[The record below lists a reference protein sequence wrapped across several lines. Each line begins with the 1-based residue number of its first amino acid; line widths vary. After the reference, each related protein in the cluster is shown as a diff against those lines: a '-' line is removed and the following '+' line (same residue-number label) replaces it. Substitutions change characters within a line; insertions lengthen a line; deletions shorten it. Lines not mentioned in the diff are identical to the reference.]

1 MPVVRLLLVSLLC
14 LVVVALGSA
23 QAGST
28 SNDDAQI
35 QQLAWLAEGASELS
49 ANDALGLYQQGHFQP
64 TRQTTLT
71 FGIGAQPHWL
81 ALTLH
86 NPQSLPLPRQ
96 LVIGT
101 TWLDQLVLYQVV
113 DGQPQLLAQ
122 SGDLVAAAET
132 LAPALGYR
140 HPLLLP
146 SGDSL
151 LLLRVATPDPQV
163 VSLLLGEADQLD
175 RLQLLKAYLYGL
187 LYGFLLAL
195 CGYNLMLWLGLGE
208 RSYLYYVLYLVS
220 LLLCNV
226 AYTGHGLMW
235 LWPGQPEIQRYVIL
249 ALMVQFTACG
259 LLFAG
264 RFLELPRL
272 RPHWLRP
279 LRLFAG
285 AAISGQ
291 LLLISGGYQLGAAL
305 LAFWAVTLFSLL
317 MILLGLS
324 MARSHPAG
332 RYFLLAT
339 LFGGLGAGIT
349 ALTVWGL
356 VPYTQLGYHAFEW
369 GVVFEAT
376 LLALALARQV
386 RHYQQLSARSSHEAR
401 HDALTTLLNRR
412 GFLAGAQPLWSTAYR
427 RQRPLSLIM
436 LDLDHFKAINDRFGH
451 GGGDQA
457 LQAIARLLREQS
469 REGDLVGR
477 WGGEEFVVLL
487 PETSLEEA
495 LTLAERLRSLIA
507 ALPASSCGGASLT
520 ASLGVAGRH
529 ANTTSLEQLL
539 DEADQ
544 RLYQAKAQGRN
555 QVCALAAEAAAD
567 HQK

>member
-1 MPVVRLLLVSLLC
+1 M
-14 LVVVALGSA
+14 
-23 QAGST
+23 
-28 SNDDAQI
+28 
-35 QQLAWLAEGASELS
+35 
-49 ANDALGLYQQGHFQP
+49 
-64 TRQTTLT
+64 
-71 FGIGAQPHWL
+71 
-81 ALTLH
+81 
-86 NPQSLPLPRQ
+86 
-96 LVIGT
+96 
-101 TWLDQLVLYQVV
+101 
-113 DGQPQLLAQ
+113 
-122 SGDLVAAAET
+122 
-132 LAPALGYR
+132 
-140 HPLLLP
+140 
-146 SGDSL
+146 
-151 LLLRVATPDPQV
+151 

-249 ALMVQFTACG
+249 ALMVQFTAFG

-264 RFLELPRL
+264 RFLELERLGPR
-272 RPHWLRP
+272 WLTP

-285 AAISGQ
+285 AAIGGQ
-291 LLLISGGYQLGAAL
+291 LLLIGSQQQQAAAL
-305 LAFWAVTLFSLL
+305 LAFWAVTLFSVL

-324 MARSHPAG
+324 MVRRHPGG

-349 ALTVWGL
+349 SLTVWGQI
-356 VPYTQLGYHAFEW
+356 PYTQLGYHAFEW

-412 GFLAGAQPLWSTAYR
+412 GFLAGAQPLWSTAHR

-457 LQAIARLLREQS
+457 LQAVARLLTEQS

-487 PETSLEEA
+487 PETSVEEA
-495 LTLAERLRSLIA
+495 RVLAERLRLAIA
-507 ALPASSCGGASLT
+507 ALPASSCGGATLT
-520 ASLGVAGRH
+520 ASLGVAGRSG
-529 ANTTSLEQLL
+529 TTSLEQLVA
-539 DEADQ
+539 EADRQ
-544 RLYQAKAQGRN
+544 LYLAKEQGRN
-555 QVCALAAEAAAD
+555 RVCVSTGLQAAAA
-567 HQK
+567 QK

>member
-1 MPVVRLLLVSLLC
+1 MHAVRLHVFILLC
-14 LVVVALGSA
+14 AVWLAPGLA
-23 QAGST
+23 RAAT
-28 SNDDAQI
+28 TDDSQI
-35 QQLAWLAEGASELS
+35 QRLAWLSEGHQQLTVDEAHH
-49 ANDALGLYQQGHFQP
+49 LYQQGKFQP
-64 TRQTTLT
+64 ADGPALT
-71 FGIGAQPHWL
+71 FGIGAAPHWL
-81 ALTLH
+81 ALTIH
-86 NPQSLPLPRQ
+86 NPQPQVLQRR
-96 LVIGT
+96 LVVGT
-101 TWLDQLVLYQVV
+101 TWLDQLDLYLV
-113 DGQPQLLAQ
+113 GTAGPGAHWL
-122 SGDLVAAAET
+122 SGDTHSEHPG

-140 HPLLLP
+140 HRLQLP

-163 VSLLLGEADQLD
+163 ITLVLADDSQLE

-195 CGYNLMLWLGLGE
+195 CGYNLMLWLGLRE
-208 RSYLYYVLYLVS
+208 RSYLYYVLYLSS

-235 LWPGQPEIQRYVIL
+235 LWPNQVELQRYIIL
-249 ALMVQFTACG
+249 ALMVQFTAFG

-264 RFLELPRL
+264 RFLELERL

-279 LRLFAG
+279 LRLFAA
-285 AAISGQ
+285 AAIGGQ
-291 LLLISGGYQLGAAL
+291 LLLIWGDHQHGAAL

-324 MARSHPAG
+324 MVRSHPGG

-349 ALTVWGL
+349 SLTVWGQL
-356 VPYTQLGYHAFEW
+356 PYTQLGYHAFEW

-401 HDALTTLLNRR
+401 HDLLTGLLNRR
-412 GFLAGAQPLWSTAYR
+412 GFIAGAQPLWSTANR
-427 RQRPLSLIM
+427 RQRPLSLLM
-436 LDLDHFKAINDRFGH
+436 VDLDHFKAINDSHGH
-451 GGGDQA
+451 AGGDQA
-457 LQAIARLLREQS
+457 LQAVARLLAEQS

-487 PETSLEEA
+487 PETSLAEA
-495 LTLAERLRSLIA
+495 LVLAERLRLAIA
-507 ALPASSCGGASLT
+507 ALPAGSCGGATLT
-520 ASLGVAGRH
+520 ASLGVAGR
-529 ANTTSLEQLL
+529 NGNTSLEQLVA
-539 DEADQ
+539 EADRQ
-544 RLYQAKAQGRN
+544 LYLAKEQGRN
-555 QVCALAAEAAAD
+555 RVCVSPEPRMAAP
-567 HQK
+567 

>member
-1 MPVVRLLLVSLLC
+1 MHAVRLLVFTLLW
-14 LVVVALGSA
+14 LIWLPPGLARASA
-23 QAGST
+23 S
-28 SNDDAQI
+28 DDSQI
-35 QQLAWLAEGASELS
+35 QQLAWLAEDSQALS
-49 ANDALGLYQQGHFQP
+49 IDNALRLYQQGQFQP
-64 TRQTTLT
+64 ARGPALT
-71 FGIGAQPHWL
+71 FGIGATPHWV
-81 ALTLH
+81 ALTIH
-86 NPQSLPLPRQ
+86 NPQPQPLQRQ
-96 LVIGT
+96 LVVGS
-101 TWLDQLVLYQVV
+101 TWLDQLDLY
-113 DGQPQLLAQ
+113 LLTADHSGLQ
-122 SGDLVAAAET
+122 WRSGDTVNAHPGLV
-132 LAPALGYR
+132 PALGYR
-140 HPLLLP
+140 HRVQLP

-163 VSLLLGEADQLD
+163 ITLVLADDSQLE

-195 CGYNLMLWLGLGE
+195 CGYNLMLWLGLRE
-208 RSYLYYVLYLVS
+208 RSYLYYVFYLVS

-235 LWPGQPEIQRYVIL
+235 LWPHQVEFQRYIIL
-249 ALMVQFTACG
+249 TLMVQFTAFG

-264 RFLELPRL
+264 RFLELERL

-279 LRLFAG
+279 LRLFAA
-285 AAISGQ
+285 AAIGGQ
-291 LLLISGGYQLGAAL
+291 LLLIYSDNQHAAAL

-324 MARSHPAG
+324 MVRSHPGG

-349 ALTVWGL
+349 SLTVWGQL
-356 VPYTQLGYHAFEW
+356 PYTQLGYHAFEW

-401 HDALTTLLNRR
+401 HDLLTGLLNRR
-412 GFLAGAQPLWSTAYR
+412 GFIAGAQPLWSTANR
-427 RQRPLSLIM
+427 RQRPLSLLM
-436 LDLDHFKAINDRFGH
+436 VDLDNFKAINDHHGH
-451 GGGDQA
+451 AGGDQA
-457 LQAIARLLREQS
+457 LQAVARLLTQQS

-495 LTLAERLRSLIA
+495 RVLAERLRTAIA
-507 ALPASSCGGASLT
+507 ALPASSCGGATLT
-520 ASLGVAGRH
+520 ASLGVAGRSG
-529 ANTTSLEQLL
+529 NTSLEQLVN
-539 DEADQ
+539 EADRQ
-544 RLYQAKAQGRN
+544 LYLAKEQGRN
-555 QVCALAAEAAAD
+555 RVCVSTELQAAAP
-567 HQK
+567 QK